1 MTSMRQVGSQ
11 GDTPRSGLSLLDRR
25 ATITT
30 TALLLSLAAVSWFL
44 TWRQAVGVMMV
55 ADLTAPLFM
64 SMWLTMMVAMMF
76 PTIAPMV
83 LAHRMVVL
91 KRGEGNLP
99 TVVFVAGYL
108 FIWTAV
114 GLIPLVALIAFQNA
128 GPQLG
133 LRWLEIAAGAAL
145 VVAGLYQFTP
155 WKSFC
160 LKQCRTPMSFILTHD
175 FGGGPAAAFKAG
187 ASHGLYCLGCCWA
200 LMAVL
205 VIVGLMNLAWMAVI
219 AVVFL
224 TEKNLPYGPVVS
236 RVVGAAVVA
245 LGLAVAIF
253 PGLLAWLSG
262 GMPPSGGM

>member
-1 MTSMRQVGSQ
+1 M
-11 GDTPRSGLSLLDRR
+11 SLLDRR
-25 ATITT
+25 ATLTT
-30 TALLLSLAAVSWFL
+30 TVLLLTFAAVAWFL

-55 ADLTAPLFM
+55 ADLTAPIFM

-108 FIWTAV
+108 SIWTSV
-114 GLIPLVALIAFQNA
+114 GLVPLVAVLGFQHA
-128 GPQLG
+128 GPQVLG
-133 LRWLEIAAGAAL
+133 ERWLEIAAGGAL
-145 VVAGLYQFTP
+145 LLAGVYQFTP
-155 WKSFC
+155 SKSFC
-160 LKQCRTPMSFILTHD
+160 LKQCRTAMSFILTHD
-175 FGGGPAAAFKAG
+175 FGGGPVGAFKAG

-224 TEKNLPYGPVVS
+224 TEKNLPYGPAVS
-236 RVVGAAVVA
+236 RVMGTAVVA

-262 GMPPSGGM
+262 GMSAPAGM

>member
-1 MTSMRQVGSQ
+1 M
-11 GDTPRSGLSLLDRR
+11 SLLDRR
-25 ATITT
+25 ATLTT
-30 TALLLSLAAVSWFL
+30 TALLLAFAALAWFL
-44 TWRQAVGVMMV
+44 TWRQMNGMMMT
-55 ADLTAPLFM
+55 DLTAALFM

-99 TVVFVAGYL
+99 TVVFVAGYI

-114 GLIPLVALIAFQNA
+114 GLVPLVAVLAFQHA
-128 GPQLG
+128 SPEVLG
-133 LRWLEIAAGAAL
+133 GRWLEIAAGGAL

-155 WKSFC
+155 WPSFC

-175 FGGGPAAAFKAG
+175 FGGGLVAAFKAG

-205 VIVGLMNLAWMAVI
+205 VIVGFMNLAWMAVI

-224 TEKNLPYGPVVS
+224 TEKNLPYGRAVS
-236 RVVGAAVVA
+236 RVVGAAIVA
-245 LGLAVAIF
+245 LGLAMAIF
-253 PGLLAWLSG
+253 PGLLAWLSRG
-262 GMPPSGGM
+262 IPAPTGM

>member
-1 MTSMRQVGSQ
+1 MTATHQVEIQ
-11 GDTPRSGLSLLDRR
+11 GDSPRNAMSLLDRR

-30 TALLLSLAAVSWFL
+30 TVLLLVLAALAWFL
-44 TWRQAVGVMMV
+44 TWRQAGGMMV
-55 ADLTAPLFM
+55 ADLTAPLFI

-114 GLIPLVALIAFQNA
+114 GLIPLVALFAFQNA

-160 LKQCRTPMSFILTHD
+160 LKLCRTPMSFILTHD
-175 FGGGPAAAFKAG
+175 FGGGSLAAFKAG

-205 VIVGLMNLAWMAVI
+205 VIVGLMNLAWMAVV

-224 TEKNLPYGPVVS
+224 TEKNLPYGPAVS
-236 RVVGAAVVA
+236 RVVGASVVA

>member
-1 MTSMRQVGSQ
+1 M
-11 GDTPRSGLSLLDRR
+11 SLLDHR
-25 ATITT
+25 ATVTT
-30 TALLLSLAAVSWFL
+30 TVLLLVFAAAAWLL
-44 TWRQAVGVMMV
+44 TWQQNRGMML

-83 LAHRMVVL
+83 LAHRLVVL

-99 TVVFVAGYL
+99 TVVFVAGYIA
-108 FIWTAV
+108 IWFVV
-114 GLIPLVALIAFQNA
+114 GLIPLGGVLVFQRA
-128 GPQLG
+128 GTQLLG
-133 LRWLEIAAGAAL
+133 SRWLEIGAGGAL
-145 VVAGLYQFTP
+145 ILAGLYQFTP

-160 LKQCRTPMSFILTHD
+160 LRQCRTPMAFILSHD
-175 FGGGPAAAFKAG
+175 FGGGPVAAFKGG

-224 TEKNLPYGPVVS
+224 VEKNLPYGPAVS
-236 RVVGAAVVA
+236 RVVGGAIVA
-245 LGLAVAIF
+245 LGLAVAVF
-253 PGLLAWLSG
+253 PGLLSWLSG
-262 GMPPSGGM
+262 GVLAPAAHM

>member
-1 MTSMRQVGSQ
+1 M
-11 GDTPRSGLSLLDRR
+11 SLLDRR
-25 ATITT
+25 ATLTT
-30 TALLLSLAAVSWFL
+30 SFLLLGFAAVAWFL
-44 TWRQAVGVMMV
+44 NWRQAGGMMV
-55 ADLTAPLFM
+55 ADLTPLLFM

-108 FIWTAV
+108 LIWTVV
-114 GLIPLVALIAFQNA
+114 GLIPLVAVLAFQRV
-128 GPQLG
+128 GPQVLG
-133 LRWLEIAAGAAL
+133 ARWLEIAAGAAL
-145 VVAGLYQFTP
+145 VLAGLYQFTP

-175 FGGGPAAAFKAG
+175 FGGGSAAAFKAG

-205 VIVGLMNLAWMAVI
+205 VIVGLMNLAWMAVV
-219 AVVFL
+219 ALVFL
-224 TEKNLPYGPVVS
+224 IEKNLPYGPAVS
-236 RVVGAAVVA
+236 RVVGAAVLA
-245 LGLAVAIF
+245 LGAAVAIF

-262 GMPPSGGM
+262 GMPPAAGV

>member
-1 MTSMRQVGSQ
+1 M
-11 GDTPRSGLSLLDRR
+11 SLLDRR
-25 ATITT
+25 ATLTT
-30 TALLLSLAAVSWFL
+30 TALLLAFAAAAWFL
-44 TWRQAVGVMMV
+44 TWRQASGMMV
-55 ADLTAPLFM
+55 ADLTPPLFM

-99 TVVFVAGYL
+99 TVVFVAGYIS
-108 FIWTAV
+108 IWIVV
-114 GLIPLVALIAFQNA
+114 GLIPLAAVLGFQHA
-128 GPQLG
+128 GPQVLG
-133 LRWLEIAAGAAL
+133 RRWLEIAAGGAL
-145 VVAGLYQFTP
+145 VLAGLYQVTP

-175 FGGGPAAAFKAG
+175 FGGGPVAAIRAA

-224 TEKNLPYGPVVS
+224 TEKNLPHGPAVS
-236 RVVGAAVVA
+236 RAVGAALVA

-253 PGLLAWLSG
+253 PGLLSWLSEA
-262 GMPPSGGM
+262 